1 MPNHPKRLD
10 APQQGAGGRLGTP
23 EHSERVDRDSP
34 QSVVAS
40 PHRIEKPWGYE
51 LIWAQTDEYV
61 GKVVHVRAGEALSL
75 QFHEEKDET
84 LFLLRG
90 QVTLEIGPG
99 VNSLQRVLIEEGEA
113 FRIRPGVLHRVVA
126 ETEVEILEAS
136 TPEMDDIIRVR
147 DRYGRSAQMLDSAE

>member
-1 MPNHPKRLD
+1 MPNHPERLD
-10 APQQGAGGRLGTP
+10 APQQGVGGRLGTP
-23 EHSERVDRDSP
+23 EHAARADRDSP
-34 QSVVAS
+34 RSVVAS
-40 PHRIEKPWGYE
+40 PRRIEKPWGYE

-61 GKVVHVRAGEALSL
+61 GKVLHVRAGEALSL

-90 QVTLEIGPG
+90 QITLEIGPG
-99 VNSLQRVLIEEGEA
+99 VNSLQRVPIREGDA

-147 DRYGRSAQMLDSAE
+147 DRYGRSAQTLDGAE